1 MSRTIAFLSSLRLSA
16 ACLFACAV
24 IVICGTFYQVDYGV
38 YAAQERFF
46 RSWFFF
52 VAGFLPLPGL
62 QTILSVALVN
72 VLFAGIKRFSFRF
85 EKIGLVFMHAGLVLL
100 IAGAG
105 LSSRFVKESTLT
117 IGKNLIA
124 AESVDLKRWGLF
136 ITLQGTED
144 DASWT
149 SSVNCTLSTLK
160 SGQHINF
167 PSVHRTIIV
176 KRIYKSCEA
185 RGRSANAIDSLVASP
200 LAGTIPGLV
209 LAYGD
214 STQRSNGNID
224 MLVYGG
230 VGDEVKFLRLGDT
243 ITVSLLPER
252 VQLPLQIR
260 LKDFIVERHPGTTS
274 MKKVQSRIHA
284 KGEGIDREV
293 VISMN
298 RPFRYRSLTF
308 YQTGFAEGDGPKSS
322 TFTIV
327 ENPVRFLPHIASLII
342 VLGLL
347 FHFCFRISIAITANR
362 KKKNG

>member
-1 MSRTIAFLSSLRLSA
+1 MKRTIASLSSLRLSA
-16 ACLFACAV
+16 ACLFSCAA
-24 IVICGTFYQVDYGV
+24 IVIWGTFFQVDHGI

-52 VAGFLPLPGL
+52 LAGFLPLPGL
-62 QTILSVALVN
+62 QTILAVALVN

-85 EKIGLVFMHAGLVLL
+85 EKIGLVFMHLGLVLL
-100 IAGAG
+100 IGGAG

-117 IGKNLIA
+117 VGKNMIV
-124 AESVDLKRWGLF
+124 AEAVDLKRWGLF
-136 ITLQGTED
+136 ITLQGIED

-149 SSVNCTLSTLK
+149 SSANCTLSTLK
-160 SGQHINF
+160 SGQNIRF
-167 PSVHRTIIV
+167 PSVHRNIFI
-176 KRIYKSCEA
+176 KRIYRSCEA
-185 RGRSANAIDSLVASP
+185 RGRSANAIDTLIPSP
-200 LAGTIPGLV
+200 SSGTIPGLV

-214 STQRSNGNID
+214 STQRSKSNPD

-230 VGDEVKFLRLGDT
+230 AGEEVKFSRLGDT
-243 ITVSLLPER
+243 IIASLLPER
-252 VQLPLQIR
+252 VKLPLQIR

-274 MKKVQSRIHA
+274 MKKVQSRINA

-298 RPFRYRSLTF
+298 RPFMYRSFTF
-308 YQTGFAEGDGPKSS
+308 YQTGFTEGNGPPSS

-347 FHFCFRISIAITANR
+347 FHFGFRISIALAANR